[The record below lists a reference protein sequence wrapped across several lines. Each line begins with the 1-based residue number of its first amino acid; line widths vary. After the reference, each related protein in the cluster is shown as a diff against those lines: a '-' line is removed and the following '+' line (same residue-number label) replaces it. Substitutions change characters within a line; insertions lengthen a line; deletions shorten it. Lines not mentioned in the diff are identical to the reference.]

1 MRIPLELLQVFP
13 LSSAGLGLLSPA
25 RYSSCAAA
33 RSASWLPSSPCSSLC
48 TKPGRCAP
56 STVGWVSCWDISAAR
71 RFSAAVLCAAQ
82 SCVHGEL
89 QVVLFGRTGDC
100 SIWMLIQVKKKKI
113 PPWLMGKR
121 DLITSDKR
129 SKCHFLQMNASNQFN
144 FSSKMIK
151 LLLLW
156 DHYFIAK
163 TF

>member
-1 MRIPLELLQVFP
+1 
-13 LSSAGLGLLSPA
+13 
-25 RYSSCAAA
+25 
-33 RSASWLPSSPCSSLC
+33 
-48 TKPGRCAP
+48 
-56 STVGWVSCWDISAAR
+56 
-71 RFSAAVLCAAQ
+71 
-82 SCVHGEL
+82 
-89 QVVLFGRTGDC
+89 
-100 SIWMLIQVKKKKI
+100 
-113 PPWLMGKR
+113 MGKC